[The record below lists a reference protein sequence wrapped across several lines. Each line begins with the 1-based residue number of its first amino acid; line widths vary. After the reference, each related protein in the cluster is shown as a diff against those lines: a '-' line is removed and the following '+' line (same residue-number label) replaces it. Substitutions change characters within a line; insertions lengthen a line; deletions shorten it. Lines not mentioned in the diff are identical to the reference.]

1 MMSRK
6 FSTPLIVQT
15 RLLYRADGDTC
26 STGHDEVAVLNV
38 WSNLIQ
44 HEGND
49 VRLHSQEQDIT
60 FTDCLFVAGGEI
72 NTQFLYI
79 QCIYKKREE

>member
-6 FSTPLIVQT
+6 KFCSTYRLVRFFTITQT
-15 RLLYRADGDTC
+15 HLLYRADGDTC

-38 WSNLIQ
+38 WSDLIQ

-60 FTDCLFVAGGEI
+60 FTDCLFVAGGEV
-72 NTQFLYI
+72 NAQFLYL
-79 QCIYKKREE
+79 